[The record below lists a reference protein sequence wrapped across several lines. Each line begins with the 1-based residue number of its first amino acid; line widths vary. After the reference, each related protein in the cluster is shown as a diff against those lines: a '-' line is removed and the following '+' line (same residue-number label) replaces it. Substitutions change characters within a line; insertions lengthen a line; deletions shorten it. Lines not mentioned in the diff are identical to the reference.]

1 MQSLVRRR
9 TSTYVHL
16 VRQRCFSSSWA
27 LELEPK
33 PSSRKVTPSDVQLAV
48 PTRPWTNLGIHQRVA
63 HALVCAGFKTP
74 TNIQTIAARSILTSS
89 NSKKGSTATL
99 IAAETGAGKTFA
111 YIVPLL
117 SQLHTREFD
126 INARSTGNTDNN
138 NTEMKRV
145 LRRPRVII
153 LTPTRELVAQVR
165 TAAIDITKGLASIR
179 TFTGGHLRKIQQKHL
194 GTAPLDI
201 LVVTP
206 QSLDKLRKDRSIFLS
221 HVQFVVLDEADVL
234 LKPSGGFDESINS
247 LLKSLG
253 NISYRRT
260 EQGNNNNNNSV
271 ATNASNVQHI
281 YVAASVPLSL
291 RSRLSEGRQDLVVAK
306 TDNLHHGPN
315 PDKVRCEFRRING
328 TEEDKFK
335 AAVEIVRERMKRDT
349 NGRIMIFCDG
359 HVRRERLTDAIREH
373 LAVPVVHISG
383 GKQVEMEARSEAWNA
398 FRDVRHRENT
408 DGDAEAATRVAVC
421 AQSYGRGIDHTGVTS
436 VIMIDV
442 PMTGTEYMHR
452 AGRIRGSGS
461 VVTLVGRRERSMA
474 TALFIA
480 SAKKR
485 RLAGLTAQVA
495 RNLYPKGMP
504 KPLLGEDAKAVA
516 LAKKKGHVAWIEPRA
531 SSKRRR
537 HAHR

>member
-1 MQSLVRRR
+1 MQSLLRGRYVS
-9 TSTYVHL
+9 STYIHL
-16 VRQRCFSSSWA
+16 VRQRHRCFSSSWA

-33 PSSRKVTPSDVQLAV
+33 PASRKVTPSDVELTV

-63 HALVCAGFKTP
+63 HSLVCAGFKTP
-74 TNIQTIAARSILTSS
+74 TNIQKIAARSILSSS
-89 NSKKGSTATL
+89 NSKKGSDATL

-117 SQLHTREFD
+117 SQLHARES
-126 INARSTGNTDNN
+126 NVNTSSSSADNG
-138 NTEMKRV
+138 NTEMKRL

-165 TAAIDITKGLASIR
+165 TAAIEITKGIASIR

-194 GTAPLDI
+194 GTSPLDI

-206 QSLDKLRKDRSIFLS
+206 QSLDKLRRDRSIFLS

-260 EQGNNNNNNSV
+260 EEGTNNNDNNNV
-271 ATNASNVQHI
+271 VQHI

-291 RSRLSEGRQDLVVAK
+291 RSRLAEGRGELVVAK
-306 TDNLHHGPN
+306 TDYLHHGPN
-315 PDKVRCEFRRING
+315 PEKVRCEFRRVNG
-328 TEEDKFK
+328 TEDDKFK
-335 AAVEIVRERMKRDT
+335 AAVEIVREHMKRDT
-349 NGRIMIFCDG
+349 HGRIMIFCDG
-359 HVRRERLTDAIREH
+359 HVRREKLTDAIREH

-383 GKQVEMEARSEAWNA
+383 GKQVEMEARSHAWNA
-398 FRDVRHRENT
+398 FRDVRNREKNQEEV
-408 DGDAEAATRVAVC
+408 DDQTRVAVC

-461 VVTLVGRRERSMA
+461 VVTLVSRRERSMA

-480 SAKKR
+480 SAKKS
-485 RLAGLTAQVA
+485 RLAGLTAQEA

-516 LAKKKGHVAWIEPRA
+516 LAKKKGHVAWIEPRV
-531 SSKRRR
+531 SSRRTR
-537 HAHR
+537 HAQR

>member
-1 MQSLVRRR
+1 MQSLLRRR
-9 TSTYVHL
+9 SSTYVHL
-16 VRQRCFSSSWA
+16 ARQRCFSSSWA

-33 PSSRKVTPSDVQLAV
+33 PAARKVTPSDVELTV

-63 HALVCAGFKTP
+63 HSLVCAGFNAP
-74 TNIQTIAARSILTSS
+74 TNIQKIATRSILSSS
-89 NSKKGSTATL
+89 NSKKGSDATL

-117 SQLHTREFD
+117 SQLHTREAI
-126 INARSTGNTDNN
+126 INTESVSAPSNN
-138 NTEMKRV
+138 NDAYTEMKRV
-145 LRRPRVII
+145 LRRPRII
-153 LTPTRELVAQVR
+153 VLTPTRELVAQVR
-165 TAAIDITKGLASIR
+165 TAAIEITKGIASIR

-194 GTAPLDI
+194 GTSPLDI

-206 QSLDKLRKDRSIFLS
+206 QSLDKLRRDRSIFLS

-234 LKPSGGFDESINS
+234 LKPSGGFDESINA
-247 LLKSLG
+247 LLKSLD

-260 EQGNNNNNNSV
+260 EQGRNSSHGDGENNENI
-271 ATNASNVQHI
+271 QHI

-291 RSRLSEGRQDLVVAK
+291 RSRLAEGRGDLLVAK
-306 TDNLHHGPN
+306 TDHLHHGPN
-315 PDKVRCEFRRING
+315 PEKVRCEFLRVNG
-328 TEEDKFK
+328 TENDKFK
-335 AAVEIVRERMKRDT
+335 AALEIVRQNLKRDT
-349 NGRIMIFCDG
+349 HGRTMIFCDG
-359 HVRRERLTDAIREH
+359 HPRREKLTDMIREE
-373 LAVPVVHISG
+373 LAVPCVHISG
-383 GKQVEMEARSEAWNA
+383 GKQVEMEERSQAWNA
-398 FRDVRHRENT
+398 FRDVRNREENN
-408 DGDAEAATRVAVC
+408 EVTRVAVC

-461 VVTLVGRRERSMA
+461 VVTLVSRRERSMA

-480 SAKKR
+480 SAKKG

-516 LAKKKGHVAWIEPRA
+516 AAKKKGHVAWIEPRV
-531 SSKRRR
+531 SSNRRR
-537 HAHR
+537 HARR